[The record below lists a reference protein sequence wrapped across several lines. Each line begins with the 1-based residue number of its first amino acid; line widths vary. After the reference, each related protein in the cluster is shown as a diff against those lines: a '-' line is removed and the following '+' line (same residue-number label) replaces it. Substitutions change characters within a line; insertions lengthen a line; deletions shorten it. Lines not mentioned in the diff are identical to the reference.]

1 MQRSR
6 KKDPRMHCAAIAH
19 ATLARIG
26 PARNSPTRTVPRLEC
41 ARLLLWGSCVLLL
54 SVGSNASEPASELRF
69 DRTELTLQGR
79 DARSQLLLSNQ
90 PTQGPSLDLTRDA
103 RYESAPAGIVAVD
116 NQGLLAPIAAGSTT
130 ITAHVQGFPPASV
143 QVHVHLPDGDE
154 PVNFPNQIVPIFTK
168 FGCNGGGCHGK
179 IAGQNGFR
187 LSLLGFE
194 PQEDYEHLVRESR
207 GRRLF
212 PALPDA
218 SLLLQKSVGTVP
230 HGGGQRMELDSHE
243 YRLMRRWIAQA
254 MPYGDE
260 NARKVTAIRVIPAE
274 RQMARNSDQQL
285 AVIATYSDSST
296 EDITRTVQY
305 ESNNLDMA
313 DVTNTGLVRVRD
325 YAGEVSIMA
334 RYQGQVTVFRASV
347 PLGTLSTT
355 ALPIARGPIDQSVW
369 SKLVS
374 LGIPPAGLCD
384 DATFLRRA
392 TLDIAGRLPTLSE
405 IEAMQNASD
414 SSPDAMSPEA
424 TQQRRTAIVN
434 RLIDSPDYAELFASK
449 WSAILRN
456 NHANEETKFGA
467 FAFHDWIRQSLLEN
481 KPIDQ
486 FVRELLTATGDVDTN
501 PAVVWFRQVNNTE
514 SRIED
519 AAQLFLGQRLQCAR
533 CHHHPYEKWGQQD
546 YYQMA
551 AFFSTVDRREGNLP
565 AEPKF
570 NSRVA
575 NATANHP
582 KTGQAVFAAG
592 LDASKQEIASFQDP
606 RASLADWMTAPTN
619 PFFARSIANRYWKHF
634 LGRGLIEPED
644 DMRVTNPPSNPELLD
659 ALANELVQSGFDL
672 KHLVRSICTSTTY
685 QLSSVANELNIR
697 DTNCYSRY
705 YPKRLP
711 AEVLLDAIDEVSGSP
726 SHFEGV
732 PVGTRAVAL
741 PDTSFASYF
750 LTVFGR
756 PESTTACECERATSS
771 NLAQSL
777 HLLNS
782 KEMQSKLSG
791 DAGRAAAWSSV
802 ASASPSLT
810 AAENIRLSAP
820 PRIRELYL
828 RSVSRP
834 PTESEQTVALEYL
847 MQRSDR
853 LREAFEDLVWGIL
866 NSKEFLFNH

>member
-1 MQRSR
+1 
-6 KKDPRMHCAAIAH
+6 MHRAAIAN
-19 ATLARIG
+19 ATMARTSS
-26 PARNSPTRTVPRLEC
+26 ARTSPFYECVRL
-41 ARLLLWGSCVLLL
+41 VLLGFCAVLL
-54 SVGSNASEPASELRF
+54 SADSIASEPASNLKF
-69 DRTELTLQGR
+69 DRSELALQGR
-79 DARSQLLLSNQ
+79 DARSQLLLTNQ
-90 PTQGPSLDLTRDA
+90 PEQGPALDFTRKA
-103 RYESAPAGIVAVD
+103 SYETSPAGIVAID
-116 NQGLLAPIAAGSTT
+116 DQGLLSPVSAGATT
-130 ITAHVQGFPPASV
+130 ITAHVPGFPPASV
-143 QVHVHLPDGDE
+143 LVHVHLPDGDE

-212 PALPDA
+212 PTLPDA

-230 HGGGQRMELDSHE
+230 HGGGQRMEIDSHE

-260 NARKVTAIRVIPAE
+260 NARKVTSIRVIPAE

-285 AVIATYSDSST
+285 AVIATYSDAST

-325 YAGEVSIMA
+325 FAGEVSIMA

-347 PLGTLSTT
+347 PLGSLSPS

-369 SKLVS
+369 NKLVS
-374 LGIPPAGLCD
+374 LGIPPAELCD
-384 DATFLRRA
+384 DATFLRRV
-392 TLDIAGRLPTLSE
+392 TLDLAGRLPTLLE
-405 IEAMQNASD
+405 IESMQSASHA
-414 SSPDAMSPEA
+414 SPDAMSPEGI
-424 TQQRRTAIVN
+424 QQRRTAIVN
-434 RLIDSPDYAELFASK
+434 RLLDSPDYADLFANK

-456 NHANEETKFGA
+456 NHPNEETKFGA
-467 FAFHDWIRQSLLEN
+467 FAFHDWIRQSLLQN
-481 KPIDQ
+481 KPIDR
-486 FVRELLTATGDVDTN
+486 FVRELLTATGDADTN

-570 NSRVA
+570 ISRVA

-582 KTGQAVFAAG
+582 KTGQALFAAG
-592 LDASKQEIASFQDP
+592 LDASKQEIATYQDP
-606 RASLADWMTAPTN
+606 RAALADWMTAPTN

-659 ALANELVQSGFDL
+659 VLANELVQSGFDL

-685 QLSSVANELNIR
+685 QLSSIANELNIR

-705 YPKRLP
+705 YPKRLS
-711 AEVLLDAIDEVSGSP
+711 AEVLLDAIDEISGSP
-726 SHFEGV
+726 THFEGV
-732 PVGTRAVAL
+732 PSGTRAVAL

-756 PESTTACECERATSS
+756 PESATACECERATSS

-791 DAGRAAAWSSV
+791 DSGRAAAW
-802 ASASPSLT
+802 ASIAAPNPTLT

-853 LREAFEDLVWGIL
+853 LREAYEDVVWGIL